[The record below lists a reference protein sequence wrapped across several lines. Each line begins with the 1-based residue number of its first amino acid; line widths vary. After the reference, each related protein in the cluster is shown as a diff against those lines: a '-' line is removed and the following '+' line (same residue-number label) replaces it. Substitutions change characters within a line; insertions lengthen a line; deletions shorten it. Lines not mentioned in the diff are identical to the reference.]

1 MKEGNKN
8 SNSSASCSF
17 YPHCLYEHVFAKDTE
32 EIELFEVKDI
42 LVKCVIILFTVI
54 LL

>member
-17 YPHCLYEHVFAKDTE
+17 YPHCLYEHAKDTE
-32 EIELFEVKDI
+32 KIELFEVKDI
-42 LVKCVIILFTVI
+42 LEKCVIILFTVI